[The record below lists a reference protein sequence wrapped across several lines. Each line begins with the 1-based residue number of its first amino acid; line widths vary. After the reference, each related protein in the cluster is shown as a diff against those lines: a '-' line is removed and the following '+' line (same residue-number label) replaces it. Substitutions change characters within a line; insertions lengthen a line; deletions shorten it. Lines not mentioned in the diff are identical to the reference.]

1 MRFALYIGDGLT
13 LRAPLEIRVLG
24 NFTVI
29 RDGQAVPLPPSRKT
43 RALLAYLAVVGRP
56 QNREH
61 LCEMFWDV
69 PDDPRGSLRWS
80 LSKLRQV
87 VNGDGHEPLT
97 ADRNFI
103 ELRTGKDVTVD
114 WHQVKPLSTADPG
127 AIALDEIETWAGNP
141 GGFLDDLSLPRCPVF
156 EAWRTALANEFDV
169 LRCRIFRAAVDRL
182 REDPARAL
190 PLARALCTLNPDD
203 GALNSE
209 LAALAQAAR
218 GQAVQPGAASWPA
231 HPASPTPGNAAGDA
245 TALQEIRLCT
255 TNDNVRIAYA
265 VTGKGYP
272 IVKAA
277 NWMSHL
283 HYDRESPV
291 WRHWVEGLSQH
302 NRLIRYDERG
312 NGLSDWTVEDLSAE
326 AMIADL
332 EAIVAASGVERFA
345 LLGISQGCAISVMY
359 AARHP
364 ERVSH
369 LVLYGGYVRGWR
381 ARGDPGEIARR
392 SAMGILIRRGWGQN
406 NPAFRQM
413 FTSLFIPGATQEQ
426 MGWFNEL
433 QLKSVSPENA
443 ARLHNAFGNIDVT
456 GLLPQINTPTLVLHA
471 RDDAVIPFEQGR
483 EFAGGI
489 PNARFVTLD
498 SGNHILLDTEPAFFR
513 FLSEVHQF
521 LGSQE

>member
-1 MRFALYIGDGLT
+1 RGG
-13 LRAPLEIRVLG
+13 R
-24 NFTVI
+24 
-29 RDGQAVPLPPSRKT
+29 AVPLPPSRKT
-43 RALLAYLAVVGRP
+43 RALLAYLAIVGRP

-80 LSKLRQV
+80 LSKLRKI
-87 VNGDGHEPLT
+87 VNSEGHEPLT

-103 ELRTGKDVTVD
+103 ELRIGQDVTVD
-114 WHQVKPLSTADPG
+114 WHELKTLSSAGLDVL
-127 AIALDEIETWAGNP
+127 ALDEIERWAGQLD
-141 GGFLDDLSLPRCPVF
+141 GFLDDLSLPRCPVF
-156 EAWRTALANEFDV
+156 EAWRIALANEFDV
-169 LRCRIFRAAVDRL
+169 LRCRFLRAAIDNL
-182 REDPARAL
+182 RQDPARAL
-190 PLARALCTLNPDD
+190 PFARALCTLNPDD
-203 GALNSE
+203 GALGRE
-209 LAALAQAAR
+209 LAALSQAAR
-218 GQAVQPGAASWPA
+218 GQAVQPGAPPVRQASVEADDRAAPA
-231 HPASPTPGNAAGDA
+231 R
-245 TALQEIRLCT
+245 QEIRFCT
-255 TNDNVRIAYA
+255 TADNVRIAYA
-265 VTGKGYP
+265 LTGKGYP

-312 NGLSDWTVEDLSAE
+312 NGLSDWTVDDLSAE
-326 AMIADL
+326 AMLADL
-332 EAIVAASGVERFA
+332 EAIVAASGVDRFA

-359 AARHP
+359 AVRHP

-381 ARGDPGEIARR
+381 ARGDPAEIARR
-392 SAMGILIRRGWGQN
+392 SAMGVLIRRGWGQN

-413 FTSLFIPGATQEQ
+413 FTSLFIPGATQEH
-426 MGWFNEL
+426 MSWFNEL
-433 QLKSVSPENA
+433 QLKSVSAENA
-443 ARLHNAFGNIDVT
+443 ARLHNAFGKIDVT
-456 GLLPQINTPTLVLHA
+456 RLLPQVSTPTLVLHA
-471 RDDAVIPFEQGR
+471 RDDAVIPFEQGW

-498 SGNHILLDTEPAFFR
+498 SGNHILLDNEPAFFR

-521 LGSQE
+521 LGSQP

>member
-1 MRFALYIGDGLT
+1 LG
-13 LRAPLEIRVLG
+13 APLEIRVLG
-24 NFTVI
+24 NFAVI
-29 RDGQAVPLPPSRKT
+29 RDGRAVPLPPSRKT
-43 RALLAYLAVVGRP
+43 RALLAYLAIVGRP

-87 VNGDGHEPLT
+87 VNGDGGEPLI
-97 ADRNFI
+97 ADRTFI
-103 ELRTGKDVTVD
+103 ELRTGEHVTVD
-114 WHQVKPLSTADPG
+114 WHELRTLSPADLD
-127 AIALDEIETWAGNP
+127 ALSLDDIENRAGRLD
-141 GGFLDDLSLPRCPVF
+141 GFLDDLSLPRCPVF
-156 EAWRTALANEFDV
+156 EAWRTALASEFDV
-169 LRCRIFRAAVDRL
+169 LRCRILRAAIDRL
-182 REDPARAL
+182 HDDPARAL
-190 PLARALCTLNPDD
+190 PFARALCTLNPDD
-203 GALNSE
+203 GALAGE
-209 LAALAQAAR
+209 LAGLAQAAR
-218 GQAVQPGAASWPA
+218 GQAVQPGAMSPPA
-231 HPASPTPGNAAGDA
+231 RQVSAIPGDPARAG
-245 TALQEIRLCT
+245 TALQEIRFCT
-255 TNDNVRIAYA
+255 TADKVRIAYA
-265 VTGKGYP
+265 VTGEGYP

-312 NGLSDWTVEDLSAE
+312 NGLSDWTVDDLSAE

-332 EAIVAASGVERFA
+332 EAIVAASGVDRFA
-345 LLGISQGCAISVMY
+345 LLGISQGCALSVMY
-359 AARHP
+359 AIRHP

-381 ARGDPGEIARR
+381 ARGDPAEIARR

-413 FTSLFIPGATQEQ
+413 FASLFIPGATQEH
-426 MGWFNEL
+426 MKWFNEL
-433 QLKSVSPENA
+433 QLKSASPENA
-443 ARLHNAFGNIDVT
+443 ARLHNAFGNMDVT
-456 GLLPQINTPTLVLHA
+456 QLLGQVSMPTLVLHA
-471 RDDAVIPFEQGR
+471 RDDAVAPYDQGL

-498 SGNHILLDTEPAFFR
+498 SGNHILLDDEPAFSR
-513 FLSEVHQF
+513 FLGEVHEF
-521 LGSQE
+521 LRLPR